1 MAQFRKMNDQDIR
14 KTKGAP
20 LGWRPQR
27 GGLCRRKKN
36 RGAYGL
42 GREGPRRGF
51 VQNNGTDGGDD
62 SGGEA
67 SAVEKAWLK
76 SGEARIGEG
85 KG

>member
-1 MAQFRKMNDQDIR
+1 MEAAAGRIVQEKE
-14 KTKGAP
+14 
-20 LGWRPQR
+20 
-27 GGLCRRKKN
+27 N

-76 SGEARIGEG
+76 SGEALIGEG
-85 KG
+85 KGLKTERMLGGAKGAAR